1 MENGSTVS
9 KTGCSDKAFMP
20 ICHYKTRINDT
31 SQLLNVVKID
41 LDFLFVLKALHFW
54 NKLLM

>member
-41 LDFLFVLKALHFW
+41 LDFFICAKSIAL
-54 NKLLM
+54 LE